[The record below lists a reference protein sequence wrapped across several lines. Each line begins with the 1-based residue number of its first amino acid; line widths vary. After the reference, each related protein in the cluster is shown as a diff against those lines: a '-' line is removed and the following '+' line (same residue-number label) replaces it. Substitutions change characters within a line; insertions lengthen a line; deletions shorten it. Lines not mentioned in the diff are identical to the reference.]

1 MTSTA
6 LVRIGLPAIIAA
18 AGVVIL
24 IVGSDAL
31 GLALIGTA
39 AVVVIANLY
48 VRLSIGSQSDR
59 AREDAA
65 RRQFE
70 RTGRWPGE

>member
-1 MTSTA
+1 MTSTS
-6 LVRIGLPAIIAA
+6 LVRIGLPALIALG
-18 AGVVIL
+18 GVVVL
-24 IVGSDAL
+24 VVGSTAL

-39 AVVVIANLY
+39 VVVVTANWY
-48 VRLSIGSQSDR
+48 VRLSIGSQGDR

-65 RRQFE
+65 RRHFD